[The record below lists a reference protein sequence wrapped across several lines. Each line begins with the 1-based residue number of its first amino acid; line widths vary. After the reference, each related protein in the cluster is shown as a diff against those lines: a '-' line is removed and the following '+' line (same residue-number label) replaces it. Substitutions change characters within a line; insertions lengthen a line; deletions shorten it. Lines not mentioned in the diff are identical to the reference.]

1 MSILNYLPTSE
12 SSAKVAEALKPYE
25 NDLYVVGS
33 AARKHLYGLKTEVT
47 NYDFVCTYVEESYSV
62 DGDLNIMVGEDP
74 AKQTFVNGVLKKE
87 FADFALTIRF
97 CGIDEFLFKVRFA
110 GDGLAVKVSDGRPL
124 VLPEYMTLPPMVAI
138 IKTEETDAQNQKEWV
153 DNHLVVLAKFQE
165 ELYNLVNKKLDEPA
179 KN

>member
-12 SSAKVAEALKPYE
+12 SSAKVAEAFKPYE

-33 AARKHLYGLKTEVT
+33 AARKQLYGLQTEVN
-47 NYDFVCTYVEESYSV
+47 NYDFVISTNEHIVDVRESLS
-62 DGDLNIMVGEDP
+62 IKGELDDVSWTIDCENF
-74 AKQTFVNGVLKKE
+74 KLKLRAE
-87 FADFALTIRF
+87 P
-97 CGIDEFLFKVRFA
+97 IDQFLFKVRFA

-138 IKTEETDAQNQKEWV
+138 IKTEDTDAQNQKEWV

-179 KN
+179 KS